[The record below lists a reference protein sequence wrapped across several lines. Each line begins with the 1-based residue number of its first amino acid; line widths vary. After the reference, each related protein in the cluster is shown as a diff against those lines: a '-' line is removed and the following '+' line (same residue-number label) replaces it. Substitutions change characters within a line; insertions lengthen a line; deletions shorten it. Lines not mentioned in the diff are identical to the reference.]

1 MRITVCL
8 HGKLKQFKQ
17 KITLEVDSLHQ
28 VVSYLLRAF
37 PAMKSIL
44 KTGCYHV
51 TYANELKHDLIS
63 NDADFKQRIPS
74 DATEVHIVPLEGVG
88 AGGKFGAWIKI
99 IIGIHLAIGGI
110 VLIATGAGAGLG
122 FMVLQAGIGLA
133 VSGFADLQ
141 ALKNKQNEAD
151 QPADRQSTLFSNATN
166 RVAKGVPLPVG
177 YGRFMCGSNV
187 ISQSIRAE
195 DV

>member
-1 MRITVCL
+1 MRITVVL

-17 KITLEVDSLHQ
+17 SITLEVDSFHQ
-28 VVSYLLRAF
+28 VISYLLRAF

-63 NDADFKQRIPS
+63 NDSDFKQLIPS
-74 DATEVHIVPLEGVG
+74 DATEVHIVPLEGIG

-99 IIGIHLAIGGI
+99 ITGIQMVIVGV
-110 VLIATGAGAGLG
+110 VLIATGAGAALG
-122 FMVLQAGIGLA
+122 FQFIMGGVGLA

-141 ALKNKQNEAD
+141 ALKNKQNESD
-151 QPADRQSTLFSNATN
+151 KPEDRQSTLFSNATN
-166 RVAKGVPLPVG
+166 RVAKGIPLPVG